1 VRYTPVVI
9 LLLLLG
15 ALSASADLAE
25 GPDYT
30 ILWNEFT
37 AVSMI
42 DGFAVGIGPGAI
54 VVCRYDDTLLSF
66 VPINIL
72 LTEFEPVFLKRQD
85 MLLMVRTSDDR
96 IVFYSLHGL
105 PQLPHLGTIDLGM
118 PFADFVLHGE
128 DVYIST
134 WFEGIRRFALD
145 DLESAKFIDSSL
157 TGILMTQ
164 LEIHD
169 DTLYALDRYN
179 GIMRYDLSGPGFGQF
194 IDYLW
199 IPFQA
204 TSFLKTESLVI
215 ISTATR
221 GVLFGEFGL
230 TGSGIVDSI
239 VGIDH
244 PLRMFVTDTLFV
256 FLNYRFMDLVVRHD
270 PTQRTSLPI
279 SQNLIDG
286 YVFILNEQYHMLLPR
301 TDGGLTLYDL
311 SEPGYSRSGLYPSG
325 PISDLVLQNGKLFT
339 GGAADPIR
347 VYSVNTPVEP
357 QFEYAIYDSLADVR
371 AIDHNGDTLIVFYET
386 LRRVFFIANS
396 SNPDSFHIERS
407 VFVGDTAVTDIRY
420 CEQKIDTVR
429 LLLGVGEMSIQVFA
443 ITDSSGIYHAGTW
456 EFIGRI
462 TAALVYD
469 SLLFVGTQKNQL
481 WFYKIT
487 ESFEIEFQSVKDLA
501 GTPAKIM
508 AIDGRLVVFVRD
520 EMLVFD
526 YSNPVIP
533 ELIRAITLPIP
544 ALDAVRWSDKLYTV
558 GPSGVGIYNLDGAI
572 PDLVEYGGRAGS
584 FLDVE
589 GNVLATSDGGSIHIY
604 HLSDAAQ
611 PTLESESLA
620 SGFVLSQNY
629 PNPFNAG
636 TSIGYSLQT
645 NSQVGIIVY
654 NVLGQRVNI
663 LVDEEKPAG
672 DYTAYWD
679 GTDHSRGQVASG
691 IYFYRLRVGD
701 RVSSKKM
708 ILLK

>member
-1 VRYTPVVI
+1 MRYTPVVM

-37 AVSMI
+37 AVSVI

-54 VVCRYDDTLLSF
+54 VVCQYDDTLFSF

-72 LTEFEPVFLKRQD
+72 LTEFEPVSLKQQD
-85 MLLMVRTSDDR
+85 TLLMVRTSDDR
-96 IVFYSLHGL
+96 IVFYNLNGL
-105 PQLPHLGTIDLGM
+105 PQLPHLGTIDPGM
-118 PFADFVLHGE
+118 SFADFVLHGE
-128 DVYIST
+128 DLYIST
-134 WFEGIRRFALD
+134 WFDGTRRFTLD
-145 DLESAKFIDSSL
+145 DLESAEFVDSSL

-164 LEIHD
+164 LEVHD

-204 TSFLKTESLVI
+204 TSFLKTESLVV

-221 GVLFGEFGL
+221 GILFGEFGL
-230 TGSGIVDSI
+230 TGPGIVDSI

-244 PLRMFVTDTLFV
+244 PLGMFVTDTLFV

-286 YVFILNEQYHMLLPR
+286 DVFILNEQYHLLLPR
-301 TDGGLTLYDL
+301 VDGGLTLYDL
-311 SEPGYSRSGLYPSG
+311 SEPGYWRPGLYPSG
-325 PISDLVLQNGKLFT
+325 PISDFVLHNGKLFT
-339 GGAADPIR
+339 GGTADPIR

-371 AIDHNGDTLIVFYET
+371 AIDHNGDTLIVFYKT
-386 LRRVFFIANS
+386 LRRVVFIDKS

-407 VFVGDTAVTDIRY
+407 VFVSDSTVTDIQY

-443 ITDSSGIYHAGTW
+443 VTDSSGIYHAGTW

-462 TAALVYD
+462 AAALVYD
-469 SLLFVGTQKNQL
+469 SLLFVGTRKNQL
-481 WFYKIT
+481 WAYRIT
-487 ESFEIEFQSVKDLA
+487 ESFGIEYQSVKDLA

-508 AIDGRLVVFVRD
+508 VIDDRLVVFVRD
-520 EMLVFD
+520 EMLLLD
-526 YSNPVIP
+526 YSDPVIP

-544 ALDAVRWSDKLYTV
+544 VLDAVRRSDKLYTV
-558 GPSGVGIYNLDGAI
+558 GPSGVGIYNLEGTI
-572 PDLVEYGGRAGS
+572 PDLVEYGGRGGT

-604 HLSDAAQ
+604 RLTGAAL
-611 PTLESESLA
+611 PTPEPEPLA
-620 SGFVLSQNY
+620 SGFVLSRNY

-636 TSIGYSLQT
+636 TSINYSLQT
-645 NSQVGIIVY
+645 NCQVEIVVY

-679 GTDHSRGQVASG
+679 GTDRYRGRVASG
-691 IYFYRLRVGD
+691 IYFYRLQIND